1 VWPLTRAEAPPPK
14 TAAELAYESLPA
26 RPAGDEERGR
36 VGVETSAVDQAA
48 WLRAVPDAEGSDT
61 PCPTER
67 LRVSWTAPTTAYS
80 SGAFISPL
88 GPIPTETTTAV
99 NGIVVCEG
107 SSAGIMGFQARYADG
122 EWDVQPVPDADEGE
136 GDEHTPPAA
145 PTQPEPT
152 TPTPAPSVTLDGR
165 AFGGAIEG
173 LAAYEPQRTCDGT
186 AKPGTLALRNLLLK
200 DSPGTR
206 NLGIVRGCSIGGR
219 SEHKE
224 GRAFDWGVSA
234 LRTVEK
240 ADADAFVTK
249 VLATDEHGNRFAL
262 ARRMGVM
269 YMIWNQRIWSA
280 YRAADGWRPYHGA
293 SPHKDH
299 VHLSLSWA
307 GAQGRTSFWSGN
319 VVAVLLASAPTGTG
333 GTRSVAAAT
342 PARSSSANRRIQRIS
357 TTRQAEAAAR
367 RAEWQKRKAEWETAH
382 AEREKER
389 DEERESARDERRKR
403 WEEWA
408 ATTTTTTTT
417 VPDPSATTST
427 TEARRRWRWR
437 DAPSTTTTTTTITV
451 VPEATTSTT
460 APDSTSGSASRIV
473 SRWRRSRPTTT
484 TVPPTTT
491 TTTMGPTTTT
501 TALTTQ
507 EAAPATSSTTTIST
521 RRRRSW
527 APRPATT
534 TTTTSTP
541 MTTSTT
547 EAAAAAPSTT
557 TAGPAVVADGGT
569 TTTTSPRQPRWRR
582 RR

>member
-165 AFGGAIEG
+165 AFAGAIEG

-389 DEERESARDERRKR
+389 DEERESARDERRTR

-491 TTTMGPTTTT
+491 TTMAPTTTT